1 MAGQFLTLS
10 RTFGMEERQALIESV
25 TEDQV
30 MLLANERFDSDRLA
44 VARFGT
50 RVQQSQLLTD
60 FMLLIGGPR
69 SIC

>member
-10 RTFGMEERQALIESV
+10 RTVGMEERQALIESV

-44 VARFGT
+44 VALVGD
-50 RVQQSQLLTD
+50 VHGLELVSNSL
-60 FMLLIGGPR
+60 
-69 SIC
+69 SC